1 MLTTALGSPLS
12 SSPPRI
18 PRSVPR
24 RATETR
30 MYAET
35 EGQLQLMKIVDVDAA
50 VAKALDRL
58 PVAKK
63 YLKEIVL

>member
-1 MLTTALGSPLS
+1 
-12 SSPPRI
+12 
-18 PRSVPR
+18 
-24 RATETR
+24 

-35 EGQLQLMKIVDVDAA
+35 KGQLQLMKIVDVDAA